1 MSATEFFLLRNRV
14 SEELTANSYKPE
26 EAARISRS
34 LSRDALSLIA
44 ELGLE
49 VASRFSGQAVAGS
62 EEGTPSTH
70 RCCRR
75 VPPAARFASTG
86 GDVPPNAPCM
96 IV

>member
-34 LSRDALSLIA
+34 LSRDTLSLIA

-49 VASRFSGQAVAGS
+49 VA
-62 EEGTPSTH
+62 
-70 RCCRR
+70 
-75 VPPAARFASTG
+75 
-86 GDVPPNAPCM
+86 
-96 IV
+96 